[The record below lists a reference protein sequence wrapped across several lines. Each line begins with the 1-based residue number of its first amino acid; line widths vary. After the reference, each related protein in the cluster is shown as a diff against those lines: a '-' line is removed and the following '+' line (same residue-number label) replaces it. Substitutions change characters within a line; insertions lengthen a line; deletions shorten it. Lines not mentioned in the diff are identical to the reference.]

1 MRPRYVINKGIQ
13 KNITAIGRVFV
24 PTLIYTAAIYNPKDT
39 SKKIIATGVC
49 AVEKERNVVR
59 FVFTSEQTAL
69 LKEGC
74 VHIEIYDQYDYKMV
88 YRENFAVVRKNSLP
102 ITPIP
107 QDMPDEILMYEEWGE
122 DRPMTTDGDTEGVSF
137 MLKTGRPVKF
147 HISVEYKEIVDPITG
162 DIIQP
167 DYHLEGVWTLYP
179 SHKETLTDSIA
190 TTVYN
195 NASHGS
201 YTQTP
206 VFLMEAWVM
215 PLETGVENEHVEV
228 DIFVPESES

>member
-13 KNITAIGRVFV
+13 KNITAIGRVFA
-24 PTLIYTAAIYNPKDT
+24 PTLVYTAAIYNPKDT
-39 SKKIIATGVC
+39 SKKIVATGVC

-59 FVFTSEQTAL
+59 FVFTSDQTAL
-69 LKEGC
+69 LKEGA

-107 QDMPDEILMYEEWGE
+107 QDTPDEILMFEEWDE
-122 DRPMTTDGDTEGVSF
+122 FQYMTTDGDTAGVSF
-137 MLKTGRPVKF
+137 MLKTSRPVKL
-147 HISVEYKEIVDPITG
+147 HISVEYSEVVDPVTG
-162 DIIQP
+162 DVTQSS
-167 DYHLEGVWTLYP
+167 YHLEGVWTLYP

-190 TTVYN
+190 TTVYD

-206 VFLMEAWVM
+206 VEYMEAWVM
-215 PLETGVENEHVEV
+215 PLETGTEDEHVEV